1 MSIVD
6 MSKIDVSI
14 CPVKWWKFARIV
26 RESVAA
32 WTLPR
37 PTPIILTQSLPR
49 SPGFCLKVPGAGF
62 ELIGDAPVTGPDG
75 RFELAVLSGYRYD
88 VDAELVGKSG
98 DTPRVRQSD
107 WVPLSGSSDASITL
121 IIRR

>member
-1 MSIVD
+1 MSQKRYGRCRGRGRKEHRPPPLGKPQRRF
-6 MSKIDVSI
+6 STAST
-14 CPVKWWKFARIV
+14 PVA
-26 RESVAA
+26 
-32 WTLPR
+32 L
-37 PTPIILTQSLPR
+37 LTQSLPR
-49 SPGFCLKVPGAGF
+49 SPGFYLKVPGAGF

-107 WVPLSGSSDASITL
+107 WVPLSGSSDASLAL